1 MLTPVA
7 VDVSLSRRLI
17 GIGCVGFAI
26 RKTVKILRQNEVGDF
41 SLSRMD
47 ENDGIG
53 LSLLQHSAD
62 IAEGVFDAGGME
74 GFVVVDDV
82 AGGTTAIEK
91 VVGLAALGAVNPF
104 VFFNTID

>member
-1 MLTPVA
+1 MTDCKL
-7 VDVSLSRRLI
+7 
-17 GIGCVGFAI
+17 
-26 RKTVKILRQNEVGDF
+26 

-47 ENDGIG
+47 EKDGIR

-62 IAEGVFDAGGME
+62 IVEGVFDAGGME

-91 VVGLAALGAVNPF
+91 VVGLAALCAVKPF

>member
-1 MLTPVA
+1 MPLSNGIDNGIFYCGIFMNIGSLT
-7 VDVSLSRRLI
+7 I
-17 GIGCVGFAI
+17 
-26 RKTVKILRQNEVGDF
+26 
-41 SLSRMD
+41 
-47 ENDGIG
+47 
-53 LSLLQHSAD
+53 SLLQNSAD

-104 VFFNTID
+104 EFFNTID

>member
-1 MLTPVA
+1 MLIVA
-7 VDVSLSRRLI
+7 NSIQGIAKKMPLSNGIDNGIFYCGIFMNIGSLTI
-17 GIGCVGFAI
+17 
-26 RKTVKILRQNEVGDF
+26 
-41 SLSRMD
+41 
-47 ENDGIG
+47 
-53 LSLLQHSAD
+53 SLLQNSAD